1 MSARWPRQILT
12 MPSCS
17 NSDFFS
23 LYTKA
28 RSLHRELF
36 NLAKSLKNE
45 NRFAKDQLSRASI
58 SIVLN
63 ISEGSSWFTD
73 QERKYYFPVARGSV
87 IECVAIW
94 DLLTDQDI
102 INEEQQEKLIAQAD
116 EISRMLFSIIRK
128 ASQI

>member
-87 IECVAIW
+87 IECAAIL